1 MTQCEDNT
9 IYLKPFNAVHMHVEA
24 EDGIEA
30 ELAEAFSFMA
40 ENYRWHPLYRARK
53 WDGRIRLYSP
63 RAKKL
68 YRGLES
74 RVEEFAARND
84 YKIVNEL
91 RPSPN
96 VPTIEEAKRY
106 AATVPVNI
114 DPEKNITHLDPFQQD
129 AVVQA
134 LTRERVLLLSPTSSG
149 KSAIMYALARWYLAK
164 GLRTVI
170 IVPSVWLVEQM
181 YGDFVRYAEDVD
193 PRFYPPHNIHRLYE
207 GQARN
212 FSQPILITTW
222 QTFIKLPL
230 PQIKAF
236 GAIMMDEAH
245 GADAASL
252 VKLMEKNDSTP
263 IRLGFTGTLKDTKV
277 HIHTLEGIFGPTYQV
292 STTRELMDMGR
303 VSDLKVIG
311 VVLDHGDVRAEL
323 RAAGYR
329 SNHTL
334 TYPEEQE
341 WIEGCSPRNAFIAR
355 LAATTLETTTLV
367 LFQHIKHGKEI
378 LAHLQTLLESSDVGI
393 HYIDGEVDVKDRQ
406 WIKNSVESSRRNIIL
421 ATYGTMRQGVSIP
434 SIDTLIFASTTKS
447 KIRSLQSI
455 GRGLRLKDGKEGC
468 RTYDL
473 MDLIVSGNAKKGPP
487 TCYSLEHGKAR
498 MKFYKDE
505 KFDLELKKVRL
516 YG

>member
-1 MTQCEDNT
+1 MTPLEDNT
-9 IYLKPFNAVHMHVEA
+9 LYLTPINAVHMQVSA

-63 RAKKL
+63 RSKKL
-68 YRGLES
+68 YRGLER
-74 RVEEFAARND
+74 RVEEFAERNH

-91 RPSPN
+91 RVSKHA
-96 VPTIEEAKRY
+96 PTLEEAKRY
-106 AATVPVNI
+106 AAAIPVNI
-114 DPEKNITHLDPFQQD
+114 DPEKNITRLDAFQQD

-149 KSAIMYALARWYLAK
+149 KSAIMYALMRWYLAK
-164 GLRTVI
+164 GLRTVV

-181 YGDFVRYAEDVD
+181 YGDFVRYAEGLD
-193 PRFYPPHNIHRLYE
+193 PRFYAPHKIHRLYE
-207 GQARN
+207 GQSRN
-212 FSQPILITTW
+212 FSQPVLITTW
-222 QTFIKLPL
+222 QSFVKLP
-230 PQIKAF
+230 PAQIKTF
-236 GAIMMDEAH
+236 DAIMMDEAH
-245 GADAASL
+245 GAEAASL
-252 VKLMEKNDSTP
+252 VKLMERNDTTP
-263 IRLGFTGTLKDTKV
+263 IRLGFTGTIKDTKV

-311 VVLDHGDVRAEL
+311 VVLDHGDVRDKL
-323 RAAGYR
+323 KAAGYR

-334 TYPEEQE
+334 TYQEEQE
-341 WIEGCSPRNAFIAR
+341 WIEASPERNAFLAR
-355 LAATTLETTTLV
+355 LAATTLDTTTLV
-367 LFQHIKHGKEI
+367 LFQHIKHGKKIMEK
-378 LAHLQTLLESSDVGI
+378 LEALVEGSDIGI

-406 WIKNSVESSRRNIIL
+406 WIKDSVESSRRNIIL

-434 SIDTLIFASTTKS
+434 SIDTLIFASSTKS

-455 GRGLRLKDGKEGC
+455 GRGLRLKDGKDGC
-468 RTYDL
+468 KTYDV
-473 MDLIVSGNAKKGPP
+473 MDLIISGNAKKGPP
-487 TCYSLEHGKAR
+487 TCYSLEHGKER
-498 MKFYKDE
+498 MKFYRDE

-516 YG
+516 